1 MRDEPLVMRTILQ
14 FPRAGEGHATRTPEV
29 PWARLRLGDPV
40 SSGSSAVLAACVHS
54 LWSLITQ
61 IEIQSNTGVTHFQGS
76 TH

>member
-14 FPRAGEGHATRTPEV
+14 FPRAGEGHSARTPEV

-54 LWSLITQ
+54 LSSLITQ
-61 IEIQSNTGVTHFQGS
+61 TEIQSNTGVKHFQGS